1 MNLEKVKLKV
11 KTLSLAEEAKIIKRL
26 EKGCIDEYGT
36 NPIYLHRTIDVR
48 NEARATHLARAFLSH
63 RQYKS
68 IEPSRKPEKEL
79 QFNTVKKRLYKIVHK
94 YGKGSQEVVD
104 NWLG

>member
-26 EKGCIDEYGT
+26 EKGCVDEYGI

-63 RQYKS
+63 KQYKS
-68 IEPSRKPEKEL
+68 TEPSRKPEKEM
-79 QFNTVKKRLYKIVHK
+79 QFNKVKKRLYKIVYK

-104 NWLG
+104 NWLR